1 MKKRL
6 TFLCATILVLAFVL
20 SSCGGGD
27 NAYKGNYEEITEEQ
41 AKEYLA
47 SITELEEV
55 LAGKST
61 KSTFTITTK
70 DDDTN
75 DETKVTGTS
84 VVDFS
89 DPKNMKMS
97 EDLTVK
103 RTTKDGTYAMSIKAF
118 TDTKTGKMLIDISAT
133 APGKDKY
140 TFKGQIQ
147 SEALSTV
154 QNLTGATSAEDLLY
168 ELGQALEDFG
178 EENDAKIYVDGNKMK
193 MVYDVTEEWGTEQGE
208 MYVVIEKND
217 FRCKSTSNTHMNY
230 GETDTAEVE
239 IVLVNET
246 VTIPSS
252 GYDKEMTLTEFAS
265 TLRTYLGY

>member
-6 TFLCATILVLAFVL
+6 SFLCAVVLVLALVL
-20 SSCGGGD
+20 SSCGGD

-41 AKEYLA
+41 AQEYLA
-47 SITELEEV
+47 RVNELEDV
-55 LAGKST
+55 IGGKST
-61 KSTFTITTK
+61 KSVFTITTK
-70 DDDTN
+70 DDDTL

-84 VVDFS
+84 IVDFS

-97 EDLTVK
+97 ENLSVK
-103 RTTKDGTYAMSIKAF
+103 RKTKDGTYEMSVKAF
-118 TDTKTGKMLIDISAT
+118 TDTKSGKMLIDLSAT

-154 QNLTGATSAEDLLY
+154 QNLTGEASAEDLLF
-168 ELGQALEDFG
+168 ELGQALKDFG
-178 EENDAKIYVDGNKMK
+178 EDNDAKIYVDGNKMK

-208 MYVVIEKND
+208 MYVVIGEND
-217 FRCKSTSNTHMNY
+217 FRCKSTSKTHMNY

-252 GYDKEMTLTEFAS
+252 GYDGEMTLTEFAS